1 MSQNQAVAINGH
13 APYALAIRDAQERF
27 LKANSA
33 NLDYQAE
40 ALFALQACQN
50 NKFLAEVANNNPFS
64 LKMAVA
70 NVAAIGL
77 SLNPALGFAFLVP
90 RDGKVILD
98 ISYRGLIKIATDTGS
113 IKWAKAELV
122 YYKDQFEYR
131 GVAREPLHAADVFAV
146 DRGEFLGVYCIA
158 KTGDGDILV
167 EALKASEI
175 VKIRDRSAAY
185 SKKHSGPWVDW
196 FEEMVKKSA
205 VKRASKTWPKTDR
218 RLQEAIRLLNVDNG
232 EGLDLGGEET
242 AEASTVILVP
252 QGPVPKERDVSE
264 EVRKLTRAVIE
275 RAIKAGGAWVAAK
288 GYVSEKLAGPELNF
302 ALDAII
308 REERAQQ
315 LKAAAGGA

>member
-1 MSQNQAVAINGH
+1 MSQNQAVAVKGH
-13 APYALAIRDAQERF
+13 APYALAIRDAEGRF

-33 NLDYQAE
+33 KLDYQAE

-50 NKFLAEVANNNPFS
+50 NKSLAEVANQNPFS

-70 NVAAIGL
+70 NVAAVGL

-122 YYKDQFEYR
+122 YLKDQFEYR
-131 GVAREPLHAADVFAV
+131 GVAREPLHVADVFAA

-158 KTGDGDILV
+158 KTGDGDVLV
-167 EALKASEI
+167 EAIKAAEI
-175 VKIRDRSAAY
+175 VKIRDRSTAY
-185 SKKHSGPWVDW
+185 SRKHSGPWVDW
-196 FEEMVKKSA
+196 FEEMAKKSA

-232 EGLDLGGEET
+232 EGLDLGAAETEEP
-242 AEASTVILVP
+242 AVILAP
-252 QGPVPKERDVSE
+252 RGPVPKEHEVAE
-264 EVRKLTRAVIE
+264 EVRKLTCAVIE
-275 RAIKAGGAWVAAK
+275 RAIKAGGAWIGAK
-288 GYVSEKLAGPELNF
+288 GYVSERLTGPELDF